1 MFYFTLFCFS
11 TCLVSTHQS
20 SQTTNGNM
28 GVTCN
33 RMFSHKDNK
42 NHNWC
47 KKIFFK
53 DFFQITEK
61 KLKIFILLQVFLS
74 CLINLKCSEQTS
86 DLFKDIDIK
95 KLFCNINEVFNCN
108 LAFWQDYLHPIILD
122 LTTSSSSTNSKNL
135 LIDPTALVKGF
146 SEVGDTNSI

>member
-1 MFYFTLFCFS
+1 MAIWELLVTECSHIKTTKIIIDVRSFYL
-11 TCLVSTHQS
+11 
-20 SQTTNGNM
+20 
-28 GVTCN
+28 
-33 RMFSHKDNK
+33 
-42 NHNWC
+42 
-47 KKIFFK
+47 IFFLIIC
-53 DFFQITEK
+53 QITEK

-108 LAFWQDYLHPIILD
+108 LSFWQDYLHPIILD

-146 SEVGDTNSI
+146 SEVGTRTTFKNKYLENLKANKKLLI

>member
-1 MFYFTLFCFS
+1 MAIWEL
-11 TCLVSTHQS
+11 LVTECSHIK
-20 SQTTNGNM
+20 TT
-28 GVTCN
+28 
-33 RMFSHKDNK
+33 
-42 NHNWC
+42 
-47 KKIFFK
+47 KIIIDVKSFFFN
-53 DFFQITEK
+53 FFLNNFPNQRK
-61 KLKIFILLQVFLS
+61 KLTIFILLQVFLS

-122 LTTSSSSTNSKNL
+122 LTTSSSSTSSKNL

-146 SEVGDTNSI
+146 SEVGTRTTFKIIKIFKANKKLFI